1 MLAAY
6 SDFFTT
12 STRAIPRM
20 EAGGYGSG
28 AAYGGD
34 ETPTARAGGTPAVHS
49 KSGGAASAL
58 QIMKL
63 TCSRCDWHSPI
74 DGLYNLCP
82 NCGAPILVHYELT
95 RAPRVSCERS
105 DMWRYRAVLPT
116 LADDEII
123 TLGEGITPLLP
134 SRTQRNVYIK
144 DESKNPTRSFK
155 SRGMAAAVTMAK
167 KLGAKSLAAPTA
179 GNAGAAL
186 SAYGARAGLPV
197 FVAMPK
203 DTPQSIIRECRGYG
217 AQVELV
223 EGVITDAAKRVQQF
237 INQNGGFDLSTLKE
251 PYRVEGKKIMGYELL
266 DDLGR
271 LPDVILYPT
280 GGGTGLIGMWKAFDE
295 MQRLAWIDGHRP
307 RMWSVQSS
315 GCAPIVR
322 AFEQQLETAP
332 EWESPRTSAWGLRVP
347 RAVGD
352 RLMLTALRDS
362 HGGAIAV
369 DEARIED
376 AAAELRRGEGIDAGP
391 ETGAAWLA
399 LSELRARGVIRSDDV
414 VVLFNTG
421 GDKYQ

>member
-1 MLAAY
+1 MRL
-6 SDFFTT
+6 
-12 STRAIPRM
+12 
-20 EAGGYGSG
+20 
-28 AAYGGD
+28 
-34 ETPTARAGGTPAVHS
+34 V
-49 KSGGAASAL
+49 
-58 QIMKL
+58 
-63 TCSRCDWHSPI
+63 CSRGDWQSPI
-74 DGLYNLCP
+74 DALYNLCP
-82 NCGAPILVHYELT
+82 TCSAPILVEYELT
-95 RAPRVSCERS
+95 RGTPRVSCTRS
-105 DMWRYRAVLPT
+105 DMWRYAAVLPIEHER
-116 LADDEII
+116 EIV

-134 SRTQRNVYIK
+134 TREANVFVK

-155 SRGMAAAVTMAK
+155 SRGMAAAVTMAR
-167 KLGAKSLAAPTA
+167 KLGAQSLAAPTA

-203 DTPQSIIRECRGYG
+203 DTPQSIVDECRTYG

-237 INQNGGFDLSTLKE
+237 IKENGGFDLSTLKE

-266 DDLGR
+266 EDLGR

-295 MQRLAWIDGHRP
+295 MERLGWIDAKRP
-307 RMWSVQSS
+307 RMFSVQSS

-322 AFEQQLETAP
+322 AFDQGLETAP

-352 RLMLTALRDS
+352 RLMLHALRAS
-362 HGGAIAV
+362 GGGAIAV
-369 DEARIED
+369 EDSRIEQ
-376 AAAELRRGEGIDAGP
+376 AAAELRRSEGIDAGP

-399 LSELRARGVIRSDDV
+399 LSELRGRGVITPEETV
-414 VVLFNTG
+414 VVFNTG
-421 GDKYQ
+421 GDKYR